1 MRKRQ
6 ISKMT
11 ALLLVAALCAG
22 CGSGGDNRA
31 ASDGTAQ
38 TEADNGQEG
47 TAVDTAESTKADGG
61 KTAAGEN
68 AYAAY
73 QGYAYAEADGQ
84 VKYALDATDG
94 LRLYCYFQSDSPAYE
109 EVIYDLTLAGEGAST
124 DVTKVVQEPDT
135 DLTDSF
141 AGFHFAFYPQQVVM
155 TVERKEEKLAGGESE
170 NLLTGEYTLAPS
182 DWKPQQTGE
191 KADGRSTGAAEAG
204 AETADFM
211 APYQSRELVAL
222 ARAFYQREHDFLAP
236 EGACTDNGDGTTT
249 IRLYENV
256 QIDADTWHTA
266 TSAWYTVDAYGR
278 GRDDVMETEVTLPGL
293 SLAELA
299 AYMGTPETL
308 TYVQEAEGRNEW
320 KITDGETIAACLK
333 ALEQMKVGEKTDLR
347 AADAG
352 DTLLFTMADGSTW
365 TLDFENGNLVRNGS
379 CYATEGWKAVREV
392 LKEALAGEGMQ

>member
-1 MRKRQ
+1 
-6 ISKMT
+6 MT

-155 TVERKEEKLAGGESE
+155 TVERKEEMLAGGDSD
-170 NLLTGEYTLAPS
+170 NLLTGEYTLVPS

-211 APYQSRELVAL
+211 APYQL
-222 ARAFYQREHDFLAP
+222 F
-236 EGACTDNGDGTTT
+236 
-249 IRLYENV
+249 IRGNM
-256 QIDADTWHTA
+256 IFWRR
-266 TSAWYTVDAYGR
+266 R
-278 GRDDVMETEVTLPGL
+278 GRAPTMGMARLPSGSTRMYRLMQIRGIQPPLPGTRWMPMAG
-293 SLAELA
+293 AE
-299 AYMGTPETL
+299 
-308 TYVQEAEGRNEW
+308 
-320 KITDGETIAACLK
+320 
-333 ALEQMKVGEKTDLR
+333 
-347 AADAG
+347 
-352 DTLLFTMADGSTW
+352 TM
-365 TLDFENGNLVRNGS
+365 
-379 CYATEGWKAVREV
+379 
-392 LKEALAGEGMQ
+392 

>member
-6 ISKMT
+6 ICKMT

-109 EVIYDLTLAGEGAST
+109 EVIYDLTLAEEGAST

-155 TVERKEEKLAGGESE
+155 TVERKENRLKKRQK
-170 NLLTGEYTLAPS
+170 NI
-182 DWKPQQTGE
+182 
-191 KADGRSTGAAEAG
+191 
-204 AETADFM
+204 
-211 APYQSRELVAL
+211 LV
-222 ARAFYQREHDFLAP
+222 
-236 EGACTDNGDGTTT
+236 
-249 IRLYENV
+249 
-256 QIDADTWHTA
+256 
-266 TSAWYTVDAYGR
+266 
-278 GRDDVMETEVTLPGL
+278 
-293 SLAELA
+293 
-299 AYMGTPETL
+299 
-308 TYVQEAEGRNEW
+308 
-320 KITDGETIAACLK
+320 
-333 ALEQMKVGEKTDLR
+333 
-347 AADAG
+347 
-352 DTLLFTMADGSTW
+352 
-365 TLDFENGNLVRNGS
+365 
-379 CYATEGWKAVREV
+379 
-392 LKEALAGEGMQ
+392 